1 VTTARSDRR
10 GVSGRAPRASVIAAA
25 VLLGGAALVGPRAVG
40 APVGDDAPP
49 FDVGEKLAYEVRYV
63 GLHCGDMTLETFRG
77 DDADYRIVMT
87 ARTTPFFDR
96 IHKVRMRLESWF
108 DPDSGSSIR
117 YRETSFEKDVTSVKE
132 YLLDLEKGTV
142 TELEHGE
149 VSETFEISVRPVH
162 DPLAFI
168 FRARELLGVDGTPVV
183 LNLIGSGKAAP
194 VRVEIVDRKT
204 TSTPSGRQPAD
215 IAVPRTTDQLLFSR
229 KGEMEMWLSVDER
242 RIPYRIEFDL
252 AFGSLQAKLASVA
265 TRPPTETDA
274 DRAPTFDE

>member
-1 VTTARSDRR
+1 VWAVAAALLLA
-10 GVSGRAPRASVIAAA
+10 GASVGGSAA
-25 VLLGGAALVGPRAVG
+25 VAGAATGP
-40 APVGDDAPP
+40 PHP
-49 FDVGEKLAYEVRYV
+49 FAVGEKLAYEVRYL
-63 GLHCGDMTLETFRG
+63 GLHCGDMTLETFVG

-96 IHKVRMRLESWF
+96 IYRVRMRLESWF

-117 YRETSFEKDVTSVKE
+117 YRETSYEKDEVSVKE
-132 YLLDLEKGTV
+132 YLLDREGDTV
-142 TELEHGE
+142 RELEDGE
-149 VSETFEISVRPVH
+149 VTETFEVGGGPVH
-162 DPLAFI
+162 DPLAFL
-168 FRARELLGVDGTPVV
+168 FRARELLGTDGTPVV

-204 TSTPSGRQPAD
+204 TSTPSGRKPAD
-215 IAVPRTTDQLLFSR
+215 VAVPRTTDQLLFSR
-229 KGEMEMWLSVDER
+229 KGEMQMWLSVDDK

-252 AFGSLQAKLASVA
+252 AFGSLKAKLASVG